1 MFIIARRK
9 KEFQHEKERE
19 KNENKR
25 KELQSHSQAC
35 EPETLQTAIRPN
47 LKIAQIE
54 ASTQEYLKTRLIARV
69 IDYYPRSSSNWIR
82 LWCCQCKQRSNFFR
96 LLFEYLT
103 KLC

>member
-19 KNENKR
+19 KNKNK

-35 EPETLQTAIRPN
+35 EPETLQTAIGPN
-47 LKIAQIE
+47 LKIAQIK
-54 ASTQEYLKTRLIARV
+54 ASTQEYLKARLIARV
-69 IDYYPRSSSNWIR
+69 IDYYPRSPSNWIR
-82 LWCCQCKQRSNFFR
+82 LWCCQCKQRSDFFR